1 MLMRFSQVSK
11 EGVYSKP
18 IHPKLAYGGMT
29 AVRTTLINH
38 SALSMARGSYLLL
51 LLRFSILW
59 MGDGGRRNAT
69 DEAFCLR
76 FQLY

>member
-1 MLMRFSQVSK
+1 MSK

-38 SALSMARGSYLLL
+38 SALSMARGSLFVFSLPYRI
-51 LLRFSILW
+51 LRVHS
-59 MGDGGRRNAT
+59 
-69 DEAFCLR
+69 
-76 FQLY
+76 Q